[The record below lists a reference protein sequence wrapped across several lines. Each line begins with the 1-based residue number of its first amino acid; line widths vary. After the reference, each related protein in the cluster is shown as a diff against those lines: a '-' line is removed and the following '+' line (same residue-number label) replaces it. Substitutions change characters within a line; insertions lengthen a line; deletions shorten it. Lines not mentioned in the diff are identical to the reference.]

1 MKLINRP
8 TTRPVTRLGAS
19 LGALLLLSVAAPTLA
34 AADSATST
42 SAESSRASAR
52 DGVILHIG
60 IGAGRIGCATD
71 DGDDCDGDGTI
82 KAAGIVGE
90 AGFML
95 SPSLALVGVV
105 SGAANR
111 DDDVELSQWV
121 AAGAVR
127 GWPTRR
133 LWLEGGAGV
142 ARTKVE
148 VMGDFLDIEAESE
161 TVPALVGGIGA
172 EVISADKF
180 ALDVALRGAT
190 GLYEDD
196 VNVYQVTLG
205 VGATFF

>member
-8 TTRPVTRLGAS
+8 TNRPIQRLGAS
-19 LGALLLLSVAAPTLA
+19 LGALLLFTVAAPSLA

-42 SAESSRASAR
+42 SESTRASSR

-161 TVPALVGGIGA
+161 IVPALVGGIGA

>member
-8 TTRPVTRLGAS
+8 TTRPVTRLGAG

-42 SAESSRASAR
+42 STSTRAEAR
-52 DGVILHIG
+52 SGLILHVG

-121 AAGAVR
+121 AAAAVR

-133 LWLEGGAGV
+133 LWLEGGAGA

-148 VMGDFLDIEAESE
+148 VMGNFLNFEAESE

-172 EVISADKF
+172 EVISADSF
-180 ALDVALRGAT
+180 ALDIALRGAT

-205 VGATFF
+205 AGATFF

>member
-1 MKLINRP
+1 MKLVNRP
-8 TTRPVTRLGAS
+8 TRRLGAAF
-19 LGALLLLSVAAPTLA
+19 GALLLASVVAPAIA
-34 AADSATST
+34 AADSASSTST
-42 SAESSRASAR
+42 ATRAEAR

-60 IGAGRIGCATD
+60 IGAGRLGCATD

-90 AGFML
+90 AGFKV
-95 SPSLALVGVV
+95 SPTLALVGVV

-111 DDDVELSQWV
+111 DDDVKLSQWV

-127 GWPTRR
+127 GWPTKR
-133 LWLEGGAGV
+133 LWLEGGAGA
-142 ARTKVE
+142 ARTKIE

-172 EVISADKF
+172 EVLSADKF
-180 ALDVALRGAT
+180 ALDVALRAAT

-196 VNVYQVTLG
+196 MNVYQVTLG
-205 VGATFF
+205 AGATFF

>member
-1 MKLINRP
+1 MKLVNRP
-8 TTRPVTRLGAS
+8 TRHIGAC
-19 LGALLLLSVAAPTLA
+19 LGALLLASVAAPAIAT
-34 AADSATST
+34 ADSTST
-42 SAESSRASAR
+42 SKSTRAEAR
-52 DGVILHIG
+52 NGLILHIG
-60 IGAGRIGCATD
+60 IGAGRLGCATD

-95 SPSLALVGVV
+95 SPTLALVGVV

-127 GWPTRR
+127 GWPTKR

-142 ARTKVE
+142 ARSKVE

-161 TVPALVGGIGA
+161 TVPAVIGGIGA
-172 EVISADKF
+172 EVLSADNF
-180 ALDVALRGAT
+180 ALDIALRAAT

-205 VGATFF
+205 AGATFF

>member
-1 MKLINRP
+1 MKLVNRP
-8 TTRPVTRLGAS
+8 TRRLGAAF
-19 LGALLLLSVAAPTLA
+19 GALLLASVVAPAIA
-34 AADSATST
+34 AADSASSTST
-42 SAESSRASAR
+42 ATRAEAR

-60 IGAGRIGCATD
+60 IGAGRLGCATD

-90 AGFML
+90 AGFMV
-95 SPSLALVGVV
+95 SPTLALVGVV

-111 DDDVELSQWV
+111 DDDVKLSQWV

-127 GWPTRR
+127 GWPTKR
-133 LWLEGGAGV
+133 LWLEGGAGA
-142 ARTKVE
+142 ARTKIE

-172 EVISADKF
+172 EVLSADKF
-180 ALDVALRGAT
+180 ALDVALRAAT

-196 VNVYQVTLG
+196 MNVYQVTLG
-205 VGATFF
+205 AGATFF